1 MGKLCIITRK
11 MENFIIIAKLPSHLK
26 KIFFNNN
33 LASSYQAW
41 PEVAAI
47 GQILPQ
53 TAIVVAK
60 LVFFKSCLRRQGG
73 HIWPSRLSL
82 MTF

>member
-1 MGKLCIITRK
+1 MGKLCIITKK
-11 MENFIIIAKLPSHLK
+11 MEKIIIIAKLPSHLK
-26 KIFFNNN
+26 NIFFNNS

-41 PEVAAI
+41 PEVATI

-53 TAIVVAK
+53 MAIAVAK

-73 HIWPSRLSL
+73 HIWPSWLSL